1 MRYLILWFVSVILF
15 NGAFLGLELLE
26 GNKITTTEYYGL
38 RNIGVT
44 FLFIT
49 FFLSIIVSAVFLII
63 TAVLH
68 RWARRIWPLH
78 YALYCGLGI
87 YAGWR
92 FFYTLYNESFV
103 SEFHLNMSTAYMV
116 FGAAG
121 LLYSIMDT
129 VLGRVQPRP
138 AH

>member
-15 NGAFLGLELLE
+15 NGAFIGLELLE

-44 FLFIT
+44 FLFIS
-49 FFLSIIVSAVFLII
+49 FILSVIVSAAFLLI

-87 YAGWR
+87 YGGWHI
-92 FFYTLYNESFV
+92 FHTLYNESFV
-103 SEFHLNMSTAYMV
+103 REFHLNMSSAYLL
-116 FGAAG
+116 FGLAG
-121 LLYSIMDT
+121 ILYSVLDT
-129 VLGRVQPRP
+129 VLGSVQPKP
-138 AH
+138 AQ